1 MENENMNT
9 PVVEENVDLP
19 VVEEE
24 VESASVPAE
33 EKQYSSFRYAVG
45 AVLAFFGIA
54 SKTHRASKKRGK
66 LIGDIFTY
74 VILLFG
80 AFIMVYPFWWM
91 VAGSFAFTGG
101 QDGAGT
107 TAINTFVWWPSVT
120 TWNTAGIK
128 GFFNYTE
135 TFTRGLN
142 GSVQV
147 GVFSPKLT
155 YWRALLNN
163 LIYSIVPVVVGV
175 ITSASAA
182 FSFAKINWIGR
193 NKVFFFLLAAIM
205 VPGPALMTTQ
215 YAMYSDIGMLNG
227 FALVVPGLFGSIM
240 TAFFIRQFLFGLPTS
255 IIEAAKIDG
264 AGYLRIFV
272 QFILPL
278 AMPAIMAQGLL
289 SFMGCWNN
297 YMGSYIFINKQSE
310 WINLPHA
317 MYIMES
323 IYSNKIGSG
332 LGPVIAASV
341 VCVLPVIILFA
352 CFQKLIIGSLML
364 TGSKE

>member
-1 MENENMNT
+1 MDRNDTLQNEDSKK
-9 PVVEENVDLP
+9 P
-19 VVEEE
+19 
-24 VESASVPAE
+24 
-33 EKQYSSFRYAVG
+33 SSFRYALG
-45 AVLAFFGIA
+45 AVLAFFGI
-54 SKTHRASKKRGK
+54 STKTHSASKKRAK
-66 LIGDIFTY
+66 LVGDILTY
-74 VILLFG
+74 IILLFG

-91 VAGSFAFTGG
+91 LAGSFAYTN
-101 QDGAGT
+101 T
-107 TAINTFVWWPSVT
+107 TFPGNAPIKEMVWWPSLS
-120 TWNTAGIK
+120 TANSGQEGGVSFFQNYIELFTN
-128 GFFNYTE
+128 GFSSEGTGGTYFAP
-135 TFTRGLN
+135 G
-142 GSVQV
+142 
-147 GVFSPKLT
+147 FS

-163 LIYSIVPVVVGV
+163 LFYSIVPVVVGV

-182 FSFAKINWIGR
+182 FSFSKIQWVGR

-205 VPGPALMTTQ
+205 VPGPSIMTTQ
-215 YAMYSDIGMLNG
+215 YAMYADIGFLNNWM
-227 FALVVPGLFGSIM
+227 VMVIPGMFGSIM

-264 AGYLRIFV
+264 AGYFRIFCS
-272 QFILPL
+272 FILPL

-297 YMGSYIFINKQSE
+297 YMGSYIMISKGSE

-317 MYIMES
+317 MYFMNMVYEES
-323 IYSNKIGSG
+323 D
-332 LGPVIAASV
+332 LAPVIAASV